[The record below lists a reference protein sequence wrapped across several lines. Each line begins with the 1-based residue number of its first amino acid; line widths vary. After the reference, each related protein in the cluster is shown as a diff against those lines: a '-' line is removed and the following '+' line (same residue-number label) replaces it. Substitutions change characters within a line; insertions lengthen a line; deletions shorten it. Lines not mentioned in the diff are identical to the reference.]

1 MQAGRVPLVSA
12 NDALTSW
19 FFREMKSDTH
29 IGVANVRSRQPAVL
43 SSQNEGS
50 VIEQGRPLDPRYN
63 WCYNRCSKKRIHS
76 SEQSMVTEA
85 IVLQA
90 LSVIIDPDFKKD
102 IVSLGFI
109 KNLRINSGLVS
120 FDIELTT
127 PACPVKTEFQRA
139 AERAVM
145 ALEGVESVN
154 VNMTARRTD
163 LGNQVNG
170 LQQVAAIIAVASCK
184 GGVGKSTVAA
194 HVARELA
201 RRGHKTGLLDADL
214 FGPSV
219 PTLFQLH
226 HPDIAPAAQEGMVQ
240 PCDYQGL
247 KIMSFG
253 FFLGNRPAVMRG
265 PMVSGHIQSL
275 LQQVDWGELDYL
287 IVDMPPG
294 TGDVQLTI
302 TQTVQMSGAVIV
314 TTRQALSLVDVE
326 KGIQMFEKVNVPMLG
341 LVENMAYFVCDGCD
355 KQHFIFGDEKPLPLQ
370 ERYGLET
377 LAHLPIQKEL
387 TESLTGDQGHAIV
400 EELVDQM
407 VRALG
412 KQNLAAGRTPE
423 VTYDEARLHIRWAD
437 GSSTSIDHHTVRAA
451 CPCAECV
458 HEYTGEALL
467 DPHAIARDIQPKAVQ
482 PLGNYA
488 VQITWTDDH
497 SHGIYSYALLKK
509 LSEEQPAQ
517 PPA

>member
-1 MQAGRVPLVSA
+1 
-12 NDALTSW
+12 
-19 FFREMKSDTH
+19 
-29 IGVANVRSRQPAVL
+29 
-43 SSQNEGS
+43 
-50 VIEQGRPLDPRYN
+50 
-63 WCYNRCSKKRIHS
+63 
-76 SEQSMVTEA
+76 MVTEA
-85 IVLQA
+85 RVLEA
-90 LSVIIDPDFKKD
+90 LRVIIDPDLKRD

-109 KNLRINSGLVS
+109 RNLRIQSGLVS

-127 PACPVKTEFQRA
+127 PACPIKTEFQRA

-154 VNMTARRTD
+154 VNMTHRRKD

-170 LQQVAAIIAVASCK
+170 LQRVAAIVAVASCK
-184 GGVGKSTVAA
+184 GGGGKSTVAA
-194 HVARELA
+194 HMARELA

-240 PCDYQGL
+240 PCDYRGL

-265 PMVSGHIQSL
+265 PMVSGHIQGL

-294 TGDVQLTI
+294 TGDIQLTI

-355 KQHFIFGDEKPLPLQ
+355 KQHYIFGDEKPLPLR

-387 TESLTGDQGHAIV
+387 TDSLTGDQSLPAIV
-400 EELVDQM
+400 DLVDNT

-412 KQNLAAGRTPE
+412 KQSLAADKNPE
-423 VTYDEARLHIRWAD
+423 VTYDQTRLHIRWPD
-437 GSSTSIDHHTVRAA
+437 GTVDQLDHHTLRAA

-467 DPHAIARDIQPKAVQ
+467 DPATIAPDIQPKAMQ
-482 PLGNYA
+482 PLGHYA

-497 SHGIYSYALLKK
+497 SHGIYSYALLRK
-509 LSEEQPAQ
+509 LVEKAASQKPA
-517 PPA
+517 

>member
-1 MQAGRVPLVSA
+1 
-12 NDALTSW
+12 
-19 FFREMKSDTH
+19 
-29 IGVANVRSRQPAVL
+29 
-43 SSQNEGS
+43 
-50 VIEQGRPLDPRYN
+50 
-63 WCYNRCSKKRIHS
+63 
-76 SEQSMVTEA
+76 MVTETL
-85 IVLQA
+85 VLKA
-90 LSVIIDPDFKKD
+90 LSAIIDPDFKQD

-109 KNLRINSGLVS
+109 KNLRIHSGLVS

-127 PACPVKTEFQRA
+127 PACPIKTEFQRA
-139 AERAVM
+139 AERAVI

-154 VNMTARRTD
+154 VNMTHRRTD

-170 LQQVAAIIAVASCK
+170 LQRVAAIVAVASCK

-194 HVARELA
+194 HMARELA

-294 TGDVQLTI
+294 TGDIQLTI

-355 KQHFIFGDEKPLPLQ
+355 KQHFIFGDKKPLPLR

-387 TESLTGDQGHAIV
+387 TDSLTGDQSLPVIV
-400 EELVDQM
+400 DLVDST

-412 KQNLAAGRTPE
+412 TQSLATSQNPE
-423 VTYDEARLHIRWAD
+423 VTYDQARLHIRWAD
-437 GSSTSIDHHTVRAA
+437 DSVGQIDHHTVRAA

-458 HEYTGEALL
+458 HEYTGQPLL
-467 DPHAIARDIQPKAVQ
+467 DPATIARDIQPKAIQ

-497 SHGIYSYALLKK
+497 SHGIYSYDLLRK
-509 LSEEQPAQ
+509 LAEKAASQEIV
-517 PPA
+517 